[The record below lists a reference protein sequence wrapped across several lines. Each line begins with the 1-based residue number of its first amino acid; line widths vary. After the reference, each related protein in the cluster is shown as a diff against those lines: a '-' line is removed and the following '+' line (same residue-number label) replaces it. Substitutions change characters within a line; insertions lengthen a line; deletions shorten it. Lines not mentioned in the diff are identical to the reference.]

1 MCLIP
6 YLKVYHG
13 SKKCLGSFFANG
25 LLCWERGNALNPLR
39 VNLFLMLVF
48 IGPKS
53 LPFNAFSL
61 KSLQISLVWFS
72 RNRLKMANPF
82 CLLVKR
88 PSAVMS
94 EEKRLPFA
102 GWEEERSGGED
113 KKTMVVLLVFFYD
126 YFGGSFWSE
135 KKTVGSKRLIW
146 PGVAQ
151 GSGPWVRIRKPV
163 SHLSPTIYHW
173 NAWRIVNVVE
183 GRRYKWAKSWW
194 ILPSVHRRTQ

>member
-13 SKKCLGSFFANG
+13 SKKCLGSFFSNG

-72 RNRLKMANPF
+72 RNRFKMANPF

-102 GWEEERSGGED
+102 GWEEERPGGED
-113 KKTMVVLLVFFYD
+113 KKTMVVLLVFFMTTLEVV
-126 YFGGSFWSE
+126 FGR
-135 KKTVGSKRLIW
+135 KKKAVGRKRLIW
-146 PGVAQ
+146 Q
-151 GSGPWVRIRKPV
+151 
-163 SHLSPTIYHW
+163 
-173 NAWRIVNVVE
+173 
-183 GRRYKWAKSWW
+183 
-194 ILPSVHRRTQ
+194 

>member
-13 SKKCLGSFFANG
+13 SKKCLGSFFSNG
-25 LLCWERGNALNPLR
+25 LLCWEMGNALNPLR

-72 RNRLKMANPF
+72 RNWLKMANPF

-102 GWEEERSGGED
+102 GWEEERPEGED
-113 KKTMVVLLVFFYD
+113 KKTMVVLLVFIYD

-146 PGVAQ
+146 RTFWAGCCSRERALSTNSKTSLPL
-151 GSGPWVRIRKPV
+151 V
-163 SHLSPTIYHW
+163 SHD
-173 NAWRIVNVVE
+173 
-183 GRRYKWAKSWW
+183 
-194 ILPSVHRRTQ
+194 LPLKRLANS

>member
-13 SKKCLGSFFANG
+13 SKKCLGSFFSNG

-88 PSAVMS
+88 PSAADERGETSAVR
-94 EEKRLPFA
+94 RL
-102 GWEEERSGGED
+102 GGR
-113 KKTMVVLLVFFYD
+113 KTRRRRQKNNGCTISFY
-126 YFGGSFWSE
+126 
-135 KKTVGSKRLIW
+135 L
-146 PGVAQ
+146 
-151 GSGPWVRIRKPV
+151 
-163 SHLSPTIYHW
+163 
-173 NAWRIVNVVE
+173 
-183 GRRYKWAKSWW
+183 
-194 ILPSVHRRTQ
+194 

>member
-1 MCLIP
+1 MDRRS
-6 YLKVYHG
+6 VWDH
-13 SKKCLGSFFANG
+13 FFQNG

-53 LPFNAFSL
+53 LLFNAFSL

-72 RNRLKMANPF
+72 RNRFKMANPF

-94 EEKRLPFA
+94 KEKRLPQA
-102 GWEEERSGGED
+102 GRKKGPEEKT
-113 KKTMVVLLVFFYD
+113 KKQLLYYQFLFTTTLEVV
-126 YFGGSFWSE
+126 FGRK

-151 GSGPWVRIRKPV
+151 GSGP
-163 SHLSPTIYHW
+163 
-173 NAWRIVNVVE
+173 
-183 GRRYKWAKSWW
+183 
-194 ILPSVHRRTQ
+194 

>member
-113 KKTMVVLLVFFYD
+113 KKTMVVLLVFIYD

-135 KKTVGSKRLIW
+135 KKNCWKQKVNLAGCWSRERALSTNSKTSLPLVSHDLSLKRL
-146 PGVAQ
+146 AN
-151 GSGPWVRIRKPV
+151 S
-163 SHLSPTIYHW
+163 
-173 NAWRIVNVVE
+173 
-183 GRRYKWAKSWW
+183 
-194 ILPSVHRRTQ
+194 

>member
-102 GWEEERSGGED
+102 GYRWID
-113 KKTMVVLLVFFYD
+113 YLVFELFTTLSPFNSC
-126 YFGGSFWSE
+126 FGGYVSRSRLASSTCSNEKRIANSSSSEREARRTLTPFIFSLACGCPCHAGQKFQRLQSPFIRSSE
-135 KKTVGSKRLIW
+135 KI
-146 PGVAQ
+146 
-151 GSGPWVRIRKPV
+151 VRKLEKPT
-163 SHLSPTIYHW
+163 L
-173 NAWRIVNVVE
+173 
-183 GRRYKWAKSWW
+183 KS
-194 ILPSVHRRTQ
+194 L

>member
-1 MCLIP
+1 MCMIP

-13 SKKCLGSFFANG
+13 SKKCLGSFFSNG

-102 GWEEERSGGED
+102 GWEEERPGGED
-113 KKTMVVLLVFFYD
+113 KKTMVVLLVFIYD

-135 KKTVGSKRLIW
+135 KKTCWKQKVNLAGCCSRERALSTNSKTSLPLVSHDLPLKRL
-146 PGVAQ
+146 AN
-151 GSGPWVRIRKPV
+151 S
-163 SHLSPTIYHW
+163 
-173 NAWRIVNVVE
+173 
-183 GRRYKWAKSWW
+183 
-194 ILPSVHRRTQ
+194 